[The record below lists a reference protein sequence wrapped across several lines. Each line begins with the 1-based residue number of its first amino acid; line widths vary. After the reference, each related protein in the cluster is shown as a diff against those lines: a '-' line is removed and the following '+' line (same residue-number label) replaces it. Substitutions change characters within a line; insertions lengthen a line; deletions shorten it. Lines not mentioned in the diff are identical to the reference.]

1 LDFNPKSKVK
11 ETLAG
16 VGNFYTSPLL
26 SNRARETKGRKFTR
40 QYNPK
45 GKINEWI

>member
-16 VGNFYTSPLL
+16 VGNYYPIGLEKLKEENSQG
-26 SNRARETKGRKFTR
+26 NIIQR
-40 QYNPK
+40 
-45 GKINEWI
+45 GKING